1 MIDIMIAIFNV
12 VTHINVAKQRMFL
25 METRIHA
32 KELFDV
38 LAFSLWVLLKE
49 EGIRRDNKTIVL
61 MQNKEEESIQEAY
74 NISASD

>member
-1 MIDIMIAIFNV
+1 
-12 VTHINVAKQRMFL
+12 
-25 METRIHA
+25 METWIHA

-49 EGIRRDNKTIVL
+49 EGIRRDNKTMVL

-74 NISASD
+74 NISASDKNFMNYL